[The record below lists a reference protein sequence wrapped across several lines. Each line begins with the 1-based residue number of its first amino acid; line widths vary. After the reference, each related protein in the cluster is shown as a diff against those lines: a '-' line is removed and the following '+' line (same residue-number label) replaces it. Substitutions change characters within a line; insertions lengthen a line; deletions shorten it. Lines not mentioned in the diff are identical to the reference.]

1 MSSAPPQS
9 KRPRKLFVESTTHC
23 NLTCRM
29 CVKQTGD
36 HTMTEGSMTPATF
49 EKLHPMLEGLESLVL
64 SGIGEPLMNP
74 HLVQFIAEA
83 RERMGE
89 AGWIGFQTNGVLL
102 DRDRAFALAHAGV
115 DKVCLSLDAVSPDTL
130 GHIRGGADIQSLER
144 AIAVLCEAREVRPG
158 LQIGIEFVAM
168 RDNLAE
174 LSKVIRWGARRG
186 ADFMIVTQC
195 LPYDKSLVEETS
207 YDPNTD
213 IAVNFFKPW
222 KERAA
227 REGVDID
234 RYFETLWTYY
244 KSKTKEEWRIYDFIE
259 EMKKAASDQDIF
271 INIVELLKRD
281 EDWYEQVA
289 RIFAAASKVAG
300 EVGLALTLP
309 EVLPKGERRCE
320 FVENDGMF
328 VSWDGQVHPCYFLWH
343 GYRCFINGREKFVI
357 PKVFGDL
364 SQTTA
369 ARIWNDP
376 AYVEFRRSVAAY
388 DYPFCS
394 DCNLGK
400 CCDYVQAEEF
410 EQDCYINHEPCGD
423 CLWCKGVFNCLQ

>member
-1 MSSAPPQS
+1 
-9 KRPRKLFVESTTHC
+9 
-23 NLTCRM
+23 
-29 CVKQTGD
+29 
-36 HTMTEGSMTPATF
+36 
-49 EKLHPMLEGLESLVL
+49 MLEGLESLVL
-64 SGIGEPLMNP
+64 SGIGEPLLNP
-74 HLVQFIAEA
+74 NLVQFIAEA
-83 RERMGE
+83 RERMGDS
-89 AGWIGFQTNGVLL
+89 GWIGFQTNGVLL
-102 DRDRAFALAHAGV
+102 YRDRAFALARAGV

-130 GHIRGGADIQSLER
+130 GHIRGGADIGSLER
-144 AIAVLCEAREVRPG
+144 AMTALCEAREVRPG

-195 LPYDKSLVEETS
+195 LPYDESLVEQAS

-213 IAVNFFKPW
+213 IAVGFFKPW

-234 RYFETLWTYY
+234 RYFEILWTYY
-244 KSKTKEEWRIYDFIE
+244 KSKTEEEWRIYDFIE
-259 EMKKAASDQDIF
+259 EMKKAASDRDIF
-271 INIVELLKRD
+271 LNIVELLKRD

-289 RIFAAASKVAG
+289 RIFAAASKVAE
-300 EVGLALTLP
+300 EVGLDLTLP
-309 EVLPKGERRCE
+309 EVLPKGERSCE

-343 GYRCFINGREKFVI
+343 GYRCFINGREKFVT

-364 SQTTA
+364 SQTA
-369 ARIWNDP
+369 AAEIWNDP

>member
-1 MSSAPPQS
+1 MAPQI
-9 KRPRKLFVESTTHC
+9 
-23 NLTCRM
+23 
-29 CVKQTGD
+29 
-36 HTMTEGSMTPATF
+36 F

-64 SGIGEPLMNP
+64 SGIGEPLLNP

-102 DRDRAFALAHAGV
+102 DRDRAFALARAGV

-130 GHIRGGADIQSLER
+130 GHIRGGADIASLEC
-144 AIAVLCEAREVRPG
+144 AMSALCEAREARPS
-158 LQIGIEFVAM
+158 LHIGIEFVAM
-168 RDNLAE
+168 RDNLGE
-174 LSKVIRWGARRG
+174 LSRVIRWGARRG

-195 LPYDKSLVEETS
+195 LPYDESLVEETA

-213 IAVNFFKPW
+213 TAVGFFKPW

-234 RYFETLWTYY
+234 RYFEILWTYY
-244 KSKTKEEWRIYDFIE
+244 KSKTEEEWRIYDFIE

-289 RIFAAASKVAG
+289 RVFASASEVAG
-300 EVGLALTLP
+300 EVGLDLTLP

-343 GYRCFINGREKFVI
+343 GYRCYINGREKFVT

-364 SQTTA
+364 SRTA
-369 ARIWNDP
+369 AEEIWNDP
-376 AYVEFRRSVAAY
+376 AYVKFRRSVAAY

-400 CCDYVQAEEF
+400 CCDYVQSEEF